1 MDWASIYAHVKA
13 LWVVWFLLLFVFI
26 VARAYWPSR
35 KAELERRGRIPFA
48 ED

>member
-1 MDWASIYAHVKA
+1 MDWASLYTHVKA
-13 LWVVWFLLLFVFI
+13 LWVVWFMLLFVFI

-35 KAELERRGRIPFA
+35 KDEMEQRGRIPFA

>member
-1 MDWASIYAHVKA
+1 MDWASLYAQVKP
-13 LWVVWFLLLFVFI
+13 LWLVWFVLLFVFI
-26 VARAYWPSR
+26 VVRAYWPSR

>member
-1 MDWASIYAHVKA
+1 MDA
-13 LWVVWFLLLFVFI
+13 LYPTLKTVWLVWFVALFVFI

-35 KAELERRGRIPFA
+35 RHELEARGRIPFA